1 MDKAREIFIANKV
14 AAFVAIAIT
23 IAVLLVSVSMAVYYQ
38 SDAYRLDLSRPE
50 YVSKRAE
57 ISEDTKKSNNEFDSQ
72 GAVDANTVHDF
83 LRMYDAEMEK
93 IGHVKAFSQDVLSGT
108 SLGIDDDKSSENSQE

>member
-1 MDKAREIFIANKV
+1 MDKVREIFIANKV

-57 ISEDTKKSNNEFDSQ
+57 ISEDTKKSNNEFDAQ

-93 IGHVKAFSQDVLSGT
+93 IGHVKAFSQDVLGDA
-108 SLGIDDDKSSENSQE
+108 SLGIDDDKSSENSQ